1 MYHIGPGFLGVNN
14 SQAFWTLLFLVLDS
28 PLCFRWRF
36 LGSGDFISSFTSF
49 SLGQKDGP
57 VVNRQVL
64 LNLKECD
71 KFYFSCKCCFLGQEY
86 FFWTS
91 YLFWTSATSIGQVL
105 PLLARCYLYW
115 SSVTSLSGKRY
126 CYWTCATA
134 TSIGQ
139 VFPLYWTSA
148 TAIGH
153 VLPLLVKCY
162 FYRTSATY

>member
-1 MYHIGPGFLGVNN
+1 M
-14 SQAFWTLLFLVLDS
+14 
-28 PLCFRWRF
+28 
-36 LGSGDFISSFTSF
+36 
-49 SLGQKDGP
+49 
-57 VVNRQVL
+57 NRQVL

-71 KFYFSCKCCFLGQEY
+71 KFYFSCKCCFPGQEY
-86 FFWTS
+86 FIWTS

-153 VLPLLVKCY
+153 VLPLLVKRY
-162 FYRTSATY
+162 FYRDKRYLLAHMCVLMGSRQDAEGEDLQAP